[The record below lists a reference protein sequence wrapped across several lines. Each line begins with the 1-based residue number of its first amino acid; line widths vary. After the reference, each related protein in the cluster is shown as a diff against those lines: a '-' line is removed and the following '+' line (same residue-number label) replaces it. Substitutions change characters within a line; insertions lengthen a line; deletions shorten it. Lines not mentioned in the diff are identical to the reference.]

1 MKIFRAI
8 IAAAA
13 VIAVPLAAQ
22 LPDNWEGLTKVR
34 SPRADAVYLLPG
46 VDFRTYTKVKFDP
59 TEVAFR
65 RNFQRNYNIG
75 TRGVGSRLD
84 DREIARISEA
94 ARTGFEEIFADAFRQ
109 AGYEV
114 VTEAG
119 PDVLRLRTGILDLY
133 ITAPEQMTAGRVRT
147 YSAEAGEAVLFI
159 EARDSL
165 AGTLLG
171 RAVDRQVAGDYGGAG
186 MRRNSVTNIGDFEQV
201 FRTWARAA
209 VRGLEELKAQSP
221 VSATTRSRR

>member
-22 LPDNWEGLTKVR
+22 MPDNWEGLTKVR
-34 SPRADAVYLLPG
+34 SPHADAVYLLPG

-65 RNFQRNYNIG
+65 RNFQRNYNSG
-75 TRGVGSRLD
+75 ARGVGSRLD

-94 ARTGFEEIFADAFRQ
+94 ARTGFEEIFADAFRR
-109 AGYEV
+109 AGYQV

-133 ITAPEQMTAGRVRT
+133 INAPEQMTAGRTRT

-186 MRRNSVTNIGDFEQV
+186 MRRNSVTNIADFEEV

-221 VSATTRSRR
+221 VSETTRRRG

>member
-1 MKIFRAI
+1 MKLARTLIAVAML
-8 IAAAA
+8 AAA
-13 VIAVPLAAQ
+13 PLAAQ
-22 LPDNWEGLTKVR
+22 MPDNWEGLTKVR

-65 RNFQRNYNIG
+65 RNFQRDYNRVA
-75 TRGVGSRLD
+75 RGGSQRLD
-84 DREIARISEA
+84 NSEIARISEA
-94 ARTGFEEIFADAFRQ
+94 ARTGFEEIFADAFRR

-114 VTEAG
+114 VNEAG
-119 PDVLRLRTGILDLY
+119 PDVLRIRTGILDLY
-133 ITAPEQMTAGRVRT
+133 ISAPDQMSAGRTRS
-147 YSAEAGEAVLFI
+147 YSAEAGEAILFI
-159 EARDSL
+159 EARDSM

-171 RAVDRQVAGDYGGAG
+171 RAVDRQLAGDYGGAG
-186 MRRNSVTNIGDFEQV
+186 VARTRVSNIADFEDV

>member
-1 MKIFRAI
+1 MKILRAI
-8 IAAAA
+8 IAVAA

-221 VSATTRSRR
+221 VSANTRSPR